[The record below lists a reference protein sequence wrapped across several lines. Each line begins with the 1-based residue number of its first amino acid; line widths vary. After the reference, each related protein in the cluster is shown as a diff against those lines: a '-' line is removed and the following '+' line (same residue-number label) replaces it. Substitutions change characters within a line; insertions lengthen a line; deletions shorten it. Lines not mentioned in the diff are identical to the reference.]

1 MPNAFCWL
9 VKGRGAQPVRQD
21 EIRQR
26 RNERIVPDPF
36 RFSAQDDPDRKNRDN
51 PYPRYKTRHSELSL
65 AYEDSWLSI
74 CNAWQAITAKPCVNA
89 ILPPKPLSFL

>member
-9 VKGRGAQPVRQD
+9 VKGRGAQPVR
-21 EIRQR
+21 
-26 RNERIVPDPF
+26 
-36 RFSAQDDPDRKNRDN
+36 QDDPDRKNRDN

-74 CNAWQAITAKPCVNA
+74 CNAWQAITAKPCVNE